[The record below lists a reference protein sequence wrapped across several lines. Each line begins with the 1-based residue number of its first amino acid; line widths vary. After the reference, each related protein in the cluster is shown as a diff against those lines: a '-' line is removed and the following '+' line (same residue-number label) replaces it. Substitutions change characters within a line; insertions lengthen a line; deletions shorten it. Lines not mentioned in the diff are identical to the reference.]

1 MKRLPRAVYTKEFRD
16 SAVKL
21 VLSDGLTASEAARR
35 LSISIKTLSNWL
47 RAEREGKLEQVGQHQ
62 TQLTDAEMELARIKR
77 ELAEVK
83 MERDLLKKFAAYF
96 AKQSQ

>member
-1 MKRLPRAVYTKEFRD
+1 VP
-16 SAVKL
+16 SG
-21 VLSDGLTASEAARR
+21 GLTASEAARR

-47 RAEREGKLEQVGQHQ
+47 RLAREGKLEQVVQSQ
-62 TQLTDAEMELARIKR
+62 AAPTDTKVELACVKR

-96 AKQSQ
+96 VKQSR

>member
-1 MKRLPRAVYTKEFRD
+1 MAQRIPHAQEIKTVVRIGD
-16 SAVKL
+16 
-21 VLSDGLTASEAARR
+21 ARR

-47 RAEREGKLEQVGQHQ
+47 RLAREGKLAEVGQHQ
-62 TQLTDAEMELARIKR
+62 AAPTDAEMELARMKR

-83 MERDLLKKFAAYF
+83 MERDLLKHFAAYF